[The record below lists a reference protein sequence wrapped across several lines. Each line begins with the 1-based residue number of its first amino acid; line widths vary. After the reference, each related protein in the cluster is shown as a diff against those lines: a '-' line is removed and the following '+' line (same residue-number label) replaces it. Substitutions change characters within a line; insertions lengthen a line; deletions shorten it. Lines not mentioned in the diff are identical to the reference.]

1 MAGVTGNEA
10 RREYYEVLGIPKNA
24 TREQAKI
31 VYRQVALQYHPDR
44 NKSRDAQE
52 KFKEISQAYI
62 EACAVLPDNADK
74 LNEAYPIYEEPE
86 PFLKRE
92 EPSFHRGARTS
103 GVGKNIRHDL
113 EISLKE
119 VATGT
124 TRNIKVVEMQVC
136 DLCKGRAVRNRHLCE
151 RCEGTGVR
159 EYVRTI
165 PLTIPKG
172 IESGMQLRLPRDGDF
187 GRDLF
192 VQVRVK
198 PHKLFERDMSNIY
211 CEVPV
216 TVRQLRAGAEIEAPT
231 LEGPT
236 LLHIPSNTKKDTI
249 ICLQGKGLP
258 EYGGTKRGSLMVKLV
273 V

>member
-1 MAGVTGNEA
+1 MARATGNEA
-10 RREYYEVLGIPKNA
+10 RREYYEVLGIPRNA
-24 TREQAKI
+24 TREQAKT
-31 VYRQVALQYHPDR
+31 VYRQLALRYHPDR
-44 NKSRDAQE
+44 NKSHDAQE
-52 KFKEISQAYI
+52 KFKQISQAYV
-62 EACAVLPDNADK
+62 EACTVLPDNADN
-74 LNEAYPIYEEPE
+74 LNEADPIYEEPE

-92 EPSFHRGARTS
+92 ERDFHRGARTS
-103 GVGKNIRHDL
+103 GVGSNIRHDL

-124 TRNIKVVEMQVC
+124 TRNIKVVLMQVC
-136 DLCKGRAVRNRHLCE
+136 DLCKGKAVGNRHACE
-151 RCEGTGVR
+151 RCQGTGVR

-165 PLTIPKG
+165 PLTIPMG
-172 IESGMQLRLPRDGDF
+172 IEGGMQLRLPRDEDF

-192 VQVRVK
+192 VQVTVK
-198 PHKLFERDMSNIY
+198 PHKIFERDMSNIY

-216 TVRQLRAGAEIEAPT
+216 TARQLSAGAEIEVPT

-236 LLHIPSNTKKDTI
+236 LLRIPSNTRKDTI